1 MRKALDTKVKLQDKR
16 LQENKAKK
24 AKEQDVERKKTL
36 KGGKKLG
43 LRSNVFKKPELAFS
57 IPGIGVLG
65 SVLTFFSFVFVGW
78 MLKALPQIQKSIKE
92 FMKRAQTLIDMLT
105 GFFTGVKNFIV
116 AIFSAIELVAKKLG
130 FGGPDGLKEGDVE
143 KTKDD
148 IKKAKDSLQDFITNF
163 PAHISKFMKGIGE
176 LFQKNPEGKT
186 AGERN
191 LSGKG
196 PVVMGRGA
204 NGSLKAKIRSLEAGG
219 NYAAVFTGYLDGFA
233 RRNEDITKMT
243 IAQVVKYQKDYIAHQ
258 RARGIPESQRSA
270 AVGAYQMLYPEIA
283 ASKTGVP
290 MSALFNKENQDKM
303 AEYYLNVAG
312 QQAYLRG
319 DISAGQYNDRLAGQ
333 FASIKKMSG
342 GGVYDTDGINKA
354 YGGVYQ
360 EILDNKPD
368 TPKKP
373 GSTYTVS
380 GVTYDSAT
388 GASINAPMSM
398 TPSPDIERAEQLARS
413 GGKKKVVVNETVP
426 IDVSYIK
433 SKEKAEAIAAAS
445 QIKIEV
451 IGIDGTVTESGGLF
465 D

>member
-43 LRSNVFKKPELAFS
+43 LRSNVFKKPELAFG
-57 IPGIGVLG
+57 IPGVGVLG

-116 AIFSAIELVAKKLG
+116 AIFSAIELISKKLG
-130 FGGPDGLKEGDVE
+130 FGGADGLKEGDVE

-163 PAHISKFMKGIGE
+163 PAHIQKFMKGIGE
-176 LFQKNPEGKT
+176 LFAKNPEGKT
-186 AGERN
+186 AEERN

-196 PVVMGRGA
+196 PVVMGNGA
-204 NGSLKAKIRSLEAGG
+204 SGSLKAKIRSLEAGG
-219 NYAAVFTGYLDGFA
+219 NYAAVFKGYLSGFA

-258 RARGIPESQRSA
+258 RALGIPKERRSA

-303 AEYYLNVAG
+303 AEYYLNMAG

-319 DISAGQYNDRLAGQ
+319 DITAGEYNDRLAGQ

-342 GGVYDTDGINKA
+342 GGVYDNDGINKA

-360 EILDNKPD
+360 EILANKPD
-368 TPKKP
+368 TSGPK

-380 GVTYDSAT
+380 GVTYDTAT
-388 GASINAPMSM
+388 GRAINAPMSM
-398 TPSPDIERAEQLARS
+398 TPNPDIERAEQLARS